1 MRQTLAYF
9 MNCYCRQFKTWINEE
24 KNAIYEKYKVKSRS
38 EMTEK
43 QLQEAI
49 ESYKIALE
57 NNIK

>member
-1 MRQTLAYF
+1 MTL
-9 MNCYCRQFKTWINEE
+9 YCRQFGTRIEQE
-24 KNAIYEKYKVKSRS
+24 RQAIYEKYKVKSRS

>member
-1 MRQTLAYF
+1 

-24 KNAIYEKYKVKSRS
+24 KSAIYEKYKVKSRS

>member
-1 MRQTLAYF
+1 